1 MVSNMKTTIDIADDI
16 FLRAKTA
23 ACERGVSFRTMVML
37 GLSLAL
43 ESEEQCQNVK
53 IKPITFKG
61 NGLTP
66 EFQNA
71 GWSKIRDAAYGDILA

>member
-1 MVSNMKTTIDIADDI
+1 MKTTIDIADDV

-23 ACERGVSFRTMVML
+23 AFERGVSFRTMVML

-43 ESEEQCQNVK
+43 ESEEQCRVVK
-53 IKPITFKG
+53 IKPVTFKG

-71 GWSKIRDAAYGDILA
+71 GWSKIRDAAYGDVLA